1 MLNLYIEKLHRDGHV
16 KDKNTDGPYN
26 NIKTNLT
33 VISRE
38 GVYWTQLPQANFEV
52 RHPFVHSHNY
62 FVTTVNTS

>member
-1 MLNLYIEKLHRDGHV
+1 MLNLYTEKLHKGGHL
-16 KDKNTDGPYN
+16 KYKNTDGTYN

-52 RHPFVHSHNY
+52 RHPVVLRHNY
-62 FVTTVNTS
+62 FVKTFNTS